1 MTIKKIKTKLDIK
14 IKCQGM
20 NWKNKLINI
29 SSKLIQWTNNQTSL
43 IFCNARRVFKEG
55 RKKRAGRKN
64 KLSEFNHRLFKGTY
78 GITMKRVAWH
88 NECCPWQ
95 QHLKS
100 RRYCMSH
107 PKSASGASHIL
118 FKLYYIYIKKLNYFW
133 PYMIITKKLEWN
145 DESGTQSQESVILRG
160 I

>member
-20 NWKNKLINI
+20 NWKNKSINI

-64 KLSEFNHRLFKGTY
+64 KLSEFNHRLFKARMTSPWRGWHDTMNVAHDNNIWSLGGT
-78 GITMKRVAWH
+78 AWATQRALVVPVIFYL
-88 NECCPWQ
+88 N
-95 QHLKS
+95 
-100 RRYCMSH
+100 Y
-107 PKSASGASHIL
+107 I
-118 FKLYYIYIKKLNYFW
+118 IYIKKLNYSW